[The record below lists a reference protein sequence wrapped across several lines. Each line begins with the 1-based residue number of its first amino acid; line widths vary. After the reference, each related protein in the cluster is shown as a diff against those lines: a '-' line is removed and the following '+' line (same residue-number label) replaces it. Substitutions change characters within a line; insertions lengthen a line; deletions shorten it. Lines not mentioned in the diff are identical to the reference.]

1 MAGRIPEHVI
11 EEVLFRSDIVD
22 VVSTY
27 IDLKK
32 AGSTY
37 KACCPFHQEKTPSF
51 NVNPDRQ
58 MYKCFGCGEG
68 GNAIGFL
75 MKQQGMDFITAVT
88 VLAERC
94 GVQLDVEEDSGAV
107 KQAKQLREIHEGLS
121 GFYRR
126 CLSHA
131 LGQEAREYLK
141 ERGLDGD
148 GVSDFGLGF
157 APGTWDAA
165 VKWAG
170 KQKYGLDALA
180 EGGLVVRRKPESITP
195 TMAERDCY
203 YDRFRSRLM
212 FPIHDTQGRVIAFS
226 GRQMDPND
234 RMGKYVNSPETP
246 IFHKSRVLY
255 ALHLAR
261 KHIVSHPNR
270 EALVCEGQIDVIR
283 CHISGVP
290 RAVAAQGT
298 AFTTDHVHILKRYAD
313 SVVLVFDADAAGRKA
328 AVKTARL
335 FVTEGIVVRI
345 AALPDGDDPD
355 TFIIREGGP
364 AFEKLVEEA
373 PSTLSF
379 QVDTLKLLEA
389 SPDSV
394 SGTDRISRSVLET
407 IALCPNAVQSARMLQ
422 EAARL
427 LCLPEAALSEEL
439 AHHRERAKRGRS
451 SRQAPAPSRPS
462 PSTKFHDKAMPPRPA
477 QPAAASAPPQAD
489 PFEFAGG
496 EEDAELD
503 DHGLPADWA
512 PARGG
517 GASAAVPT
525 PAVRVDPP
533 EERLLCEYL
542 VHVTEEPALGPLV
555 VQYLPDRLLRGPLC
569 RQIVAACKRAV
580 RDELDFHELIGES
593 NDEELGVYVHQLVK
607 QPRRFRGD
615 DFSELEPVQ
624 DAILGLWRRFLME
637 ERTSLAGR
645 SLSDEEAHRR
655 IQITYDLKSL
665 QRWEAGV
672 AVIESERLLL
682 EDEPT
687 TEAAG

>member
-11 EEVLFRSDIVD
+11 EEILFRSDIVD

-27 IDLKK
+27 VDLKK

-37 KACCPFHQEKTPSF
+37 KACCPFHKEKTPSF

-75 MKQQGMDFITAVT
+75 MKQQGMDFITAVK

-94 GVQLDVEEDSGAV
+94 GVQLEVEEESGA
-107 KQAKQLREIHEGLS
+107 AKQGKELREIHEGVA

-126 CLSHA
+126 CLKHS
-131 LGQEAREYLK
+131 LGKEARAYLE
-141 ERGLDGD
+141 ERGLDEEA
-148 GVSDFGLGF
+148 VAAFGLGF

-165 VKWAG
+165 VQWAG
-170 KQKYGLDALA
+170 KQSYSMELLSV
-180 EGGLVVRRKPESITP
+180 GGLVVRRKPESIKP
-195 TMAERDCY
+195 GMSEQDCY

-283 CHISGVP
+283 CHVSGVP

-298 AFTTDHVHILKRYAD
+298 AFTADHVHILKRYAD
-313 SVVLVFDADAAGRKA
+313 SVVLVFDADDAGRKA

-335 FVTEGIVVRI
+335 FVGEGIVVRI
-345 AALPDGDDPD
+345 ASLPDGDDPD
-355 TFIIREGGP
+355 TFITREGGP
-364 AFEKLVEEA
+364 AFEELLAQA
-373 PSTLSF
+373 PSTLGF
-379 QVDTLKLLEA
+379 QVATLQSLEE
-389 SPDSV
+389 SPESV
-394 SGTDRISRSVLET
+394 SATDRISRSVLDT
-407 IALCPNAVQSARMLQ
+407 IVLCPNAVQSARMLQ

-427 LCLPEAALSEEL
+427 LDLPEAALSQEL
-439 AHHRERAKRGRS
+439 EHHRERARQGGQ
-451 SRQAPAPSRPS
+451 SRRAPAAPPRPS
-462 PSTKFHDKAMPPRPA
+462 SPAKFHDAAMPRRPGP
-477 QPAAASAPPQAD
+477 PAVAASAPVGD
-489 PFEFAGG
+489 PFDIPI
-496 EEDAELD
+496 EEQMEVEDY
-503 DHGLPADWA
+503 GVPAAVTSTRRPGRASA
-512 PARGG
+512 PAPI
-517 GASAAVPT
+517 A
-525 PAVRVDPP
+525 VDPP

-542 VHVTEEPALGPLV
+542 VHVMDEPAIGPLV
-555 VQYLPDRLLRGPLC
+555 VKYLPDRLLRGPHC
-569 RQIVAACKRAV
+569 RQIVGACKTSV
-580 RDELDFHELIGES
+580 RDHLDFHDLIGEVG
-593 NDEELGVYVHQLVK
+593 DEELGVYVHQLFK
-607 QPRRFRGD
+607 QPRRMRGD
-615 DFSELEPVQ
+615 DFTELEPVQ
-624 DAILGLWRRFLME
+624 DAILGLWRRFLTD
-637 ERTSLAGR
+637 ERSGLSGGE
-645 SLSDEEAHRR
+645 LSDEQAHRR
-655 IQITYDLKSL
+655 IRITYDLKAL
-665 QRWEAGV
+665 KLWESGL
-672 AVIESERLLL
+672 AVIDSERLLL

-687 TEAAG
+687 TGGVG